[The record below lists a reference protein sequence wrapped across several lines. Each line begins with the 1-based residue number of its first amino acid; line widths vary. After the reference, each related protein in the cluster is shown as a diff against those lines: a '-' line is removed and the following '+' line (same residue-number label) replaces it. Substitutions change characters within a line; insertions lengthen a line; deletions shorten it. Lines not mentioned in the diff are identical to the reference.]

1 MIIREDYRLERAKS
15 GRADAERKLILR
27 SPPDFSALHRSIL
40 CWNYNHEGDRPPA
53 QPGKEA
59 PYRPIQPH
67 FANANEYGLVL
78 KPLLLLEC
86 WAQFRRAKEEADTN
100 NEPGIPLEVTR
111 QSTVGMFV
119 DVNFYIPPDVLP
131 PATNYYYAEIVRLK
145 ERTPA
150 ISGKQAKIILA
161 KVQVFKRN
169 PRGHQ
174 LTLRCCLADDRQGV
188 SEALDKRSKWQVKKL
203 FSLTT
208 LDREYGALMVAPHLD
223 LFSDI
228 IKGRVAPKAT
238 LAAEELRKAMQEYQV
253 NEPQAR
259 AILGSLATEGFSL
272 IQGPPGTG
280 KTKTI
285 CALIGAFVSR
295 QKGPS
300 TSVQAGQA
308 QGEVDMTKKILL
320 CAPSNAA
327 IDEVAKRARAGIR
340 LLDGKVIHPK
350 VVRVG
355 REEAVN
361 VSVKNI
367 SLEYLV
373 EQRLKANG
381 VFDGNR
387 NIVTAAD
394 LSALH
399 DEIHHLKMQRKQK
412 QNKLSQARR
421 SGDKALATQLKAEIR
436 NLSANVKSKFDEAK
450 GKQKSQH
457 HQLEALSRQA
467 RLEILGEAD
476 VICTT
481 LSGAGHKMLSRVAF
495 DFETVVIDEAAQAVE
510 LSTIIP
516 LRYGCKQ
523 CIMVGDPNQL
533 PPTVISQQADKL
545 GYSQSLFARMFERA
559 PQEVH
564 LLSIQYRMHPEIS
577 LFPAKAFYNSK
588 LQDGPDMAESTHQPW
603 HRYELTRPFKF
614 LSTKAPESPGPF
626 HSIINKE
633 EANVALALYG
643 RLRTDH
649 AQENFDYRI
658 GIVTMYK
665 AQVFELKQTFQKR
678 YGKDIVKRIDFN
690 TVDGFQGQEKDI
702 IILSCVRS
710 LPKPSSIGFL
720 RDRRRLNVAVT
731 RAKSNLFIIGNAEH
745 LRRGDAIWESLVAA
759 AEQREAVQ
767 PITVALLQKENRT
780 LANNF
785 VAIESKKPATAAKPS
800 TTRSTTARPL
810 SPPPSGPLPALP
822 SGPPPGSPPARP
834 PPSTARPRVQNP
846 GSSYTPPPD
855 NQGNCAVRKNMQSP
869 NGNISKVDVERN
881 LRKEDMVVGGR
892 DECEAKQSL

>member
-15 GRADAERKLILR
+15 GRADAERKRILR
-27 SPPDFSALHRSIL
+27 SPPDFLALHRSIL

-53 QPGKEA
+53 QPGKEPA
-59 PYRPIQPH
+59 YRPIQPH

-100 NEPGIPLEVTR
+100 NEPSIPLEVTR
-111 QSTVGMFV
+111 RSTVGMFV

-131 PATNYYYAEIVRLK
+131 SATNYYYAEIVRLK

-150 ISGKQAKIILA
+150 ISGKEAKMILA
-161 KVQVFKRN
+161 KVQAFKRH

-188 SEALDKRSKWQVKKL
+188 SAALVKRSKWQVKKL

-223 LFSDI
+223 LFSDV

-238 LAAEELRKAMQEYQV
+238 LAAEEVRKAMQEYQV

-259 AILGSLATEGFSL
+259 AILGSLATKGFSL

-308 QGEVDMTKKILL
+308 QGKVDATKKILL
-320 CAPSNAA
+320 CTPSNAA

-361 VSVKNI
+361 VSVKDI

-373 EQRLKANG
+373 EQRLKAEG
-381 VFDGNR
+381 AFDGNR
-387 NIVTAAD
+387 NSITAAD

-399 DEIHHLKMQRKQK
+399 AEIHHLKMQRKQK
-412 QNKLSQARR
+412 RNKLSQARR
-421 SGDKALATQLKAEIR
+421 SRDEALATQLKAEIR
-436 NLSANVKSKFDEAK
+436 NLSANVKSKIDEAK

-457 HQLEALSRQA
+457 RQLEALRRRA

-516 LRYGCKQ
+516 LRYGCSSASWS
-523 CIMVGDPNQL
+523 
-533 PPTVISQQADKL
+533 VIRIK
-545 GYSQSLFARMFERA
+545 
-559 PQEVH
+559 VH

-577 LFPAKAFYNSK
+577 LFPAKAFYDSK
-588 LQDGPDMAESTHQPW
+588 LQDGPDMAESTRQPW
-603 HRYELTRPFKF
+603 HKYELTRPFKF

-626 HSIINKE
+626 HSIIKE
-633 EANVALALYG
+633 KANVALALYG
-643 RLRTDH
+643 RLRTDN

-665 AQVFELKQTFQKR
+665 VQVFELKQTFQQR

-785 VAIESKKPATAAKPS
+785 VAIESKKPATAANPS

-822 SGPPPGSPPARP
+822 PGPPPGSPPARP
-834 PPSTARPRVQNP
+834 PPSTARPPVQTP
-846 GSSYTPPPD
+846 GTSYTPPPD
-855 NQGNCAVRKNMQSP
+855 NQGNGGVRKNMQSP
-869 NGNISKVDVERN
+869 NGNISKVDVERH

>member
-1 MIIREDYRLERAKS
+1 MIIREDYHLERAKS
-15 GRADAERKLILR
+15 GRADAERKRILR

-53 QPGKEA
+53 QPGKEPA
-59 PYRPIQPH
+59 YRPIQPH
-67 FANANEYGLVL
+67 FANANDYGLVL

-100 NEPGIPLEVTR
+100 NEPSIPLEVTR
-111 QSTVGMFV
+111 RSTVGMFV
-119 DVNFYIPPDVLP
+119 DVNFYILPDVLP

-150 ISGKQAKIILA
+150 ISGKEAKIILA
-161 KVQVFKRN
+161 KVQAFKRH

-174 LTLRCCLADDRQGV
+174 LTLRCCLEDDRQGV
-188 SEALDKRSKWQVKKL
+188 STALVKRSKWQVKKL

-208 LDREYGALMVAPHLD
+208 LDREYGALMVAPHLH
-223 LFSDI
+223 LFSDV

-238 LAAEELRKAMQEYQV
+238 LAAEEVRKAMQEYQV

-259 AILGSLATEGFSL
+259 AILGSLATEGFSP

-308 QGEVDMTKKILL
+308 QGKVDATKKILL

-355 REEAVN
+355 REEAIN
-361 VSVKNI
+361 VSVKDI

-373 EQRLKANG
+373 EQRLKADSA
-381 VFDGNR
+381 FDGNR
-387 NIVTAAD
+387 NSVTAAD

-399 DEIHHLKMQRKQK
+399 AEIHHLKMQRKQK

-421 SGDKALATQLKAEIR
+421 SGDGALATQLKAEIC
-436 NLSANVKSKFDEAK
+436 NLSAKRLGVKSKIDEAK
-450 GKQKSQH
+450 
-457 HQLEALSRQA
+457 A
-467 RLEILGEAD
+467 
-476 VICTT
+476 VC
-481 LSGAGHKMLSRVAF
+481 VAF

-510 LSTIIP
+510 LSTIIS

-533 PPTVISQQADKL
+533 PPTVISQQANKL

-564 LLSIQYRMHPEIS
+564 LLSIQYRMYPEIS
-577 LFPAKAFYNSK
+577 LFPAKAFYDSK
-588 LQDGPDMAESTHQPW
+588 LQDGPDMAESTRQPW
-603 HRYELTRPFKF
+603 HKYELTRPFKF

-643 RLRTDH
+643 RLRIDN

-665 AQVFELKQTFQKR
+665 AQVFELKRTFQQR
-678 YGKDIVKRIDFN
+678 YGKDIVERIDFN
-690 TVDGFQGQEKDI
+690 TVDGFRGQEKDI

-785 VAIESKKPATAAKPS
+785 VAIESKKPATAANPS

-822 SGPPPGSPPARP
+822 PGPPPGSPPARP
-834 PPSTARPRVQNP
+834 PPATARPPVQNP
-846 GSSYTPPPD
+846 GTSYTPPPD
-855 NQGNCAVRKNMQSP
+855 NQGNGAVRKIMQSP
-869 NGNISKVDVERN
+869 NGKISKVDVERH
-881 LRKEDMVVGGR
+881 LRKEEMVVGGR
-892 DECEAKQSL
+892 DECEAKQNL